1 MLQVTAQL
9 FSPHIYSLNILKIN
23 YKESGNRNT
32 FYYPF
37 ICKFVFGDDVGE
49 PLLPSHTDSNK
60 AKIEES
66 FIQKAIKLIFC
77 TIGLQASFLTWG
89 VLQERIMT
97 RAYGKIEGPDGTV
110 LNEGEFFG
118 NSQYLVFVNRILA
131 LVVAYFYIRMTNQPK
146 NAAPTFKY
154 SYCSISNVMSSWF
167 QYEALKFVSFPTQVL
182 GKASKVIPVMIMGK
196 VVSGNK
202 YSFFE
207 WFIAFLLSVGVSL
220 FLFGTPQ
227 DTTKGADSTSF
238 SGLILMMG
246 YMLFDSFTSNW
257 QGQLF
262 KEYKM
267 SSFQMMLGVNIFSTT
282 FTLGSLLQQGKFF
295 ASIGFMLK
303 YSEFM
308 FHCVTLSICSAVGQL
323 FIYYTI
329 GQFGAVIFII
339 IMTTRQALA
348 ILLSCMIYGHPVTAI
363 GFLGIVVVFI
373 ALGMKSYNGWKK
385 QQEKKS
391 QINK

>member
-1 MLQVTAQL
+1 
-9 FSPHIYSLNILKIN
+9 
-23 YKESGNRNT
+23 
-32 FYYPF
+32 
-37 ICKFVFGDDVGE
+37 
-49 PLLPSHTDSNK
+49 
-60 AKIEES
+60 
-66 FIQKAIKLIFC
+66 
-77 TIGLQASFLTWG
+77 
-89 VLQERIMT
+89 
-97 RAYGKIEGPDGTV
+97 
-110 LNEGEFFG
+110 
-118 NSQYLVFVNRILA
+118 
-131 LVVAYFYIRMTNQPK
+131 
-146 NAAPTFKY
+146 
-154 SYCSISNVMSSWF
+154 MSSWF

-227 DTTKGADSTSF
+227 DTSKGADSTSF

-295 ASIGFMLK
+295 ASIAFMLK

-323 FIYYTI
+323 FIYYTM

-363 GFLGIVVVFI
+363 GF
-373 ALGMKSYNGWKK
+373 
-385 QQEKKS
+385 
-391 QINK
+391 